1 MQEEEARMA
10 KSLLTSSVLPIR
22 SSKSPKS
29 NRDLPKSKK
38 ISNLLQS
45 LKGVFV
51 RMSLLRT
58 AARHRINYCQSR
70 HVAGKQ
76 VNSKVK
82 SLASPKAQ
90 RSRRLNWRFKRNL
103 NPLKSHLI
111 NSQAPQHLED
121 GSGPGRAH
129 DQRWLLFKLCD
140 EATYSQE
147 KSYILHKL
155 SFTLIYNFKS
165 V

>member
-1 MQEEEARMA
+1 MA
-10 KSLLTSSVLPIR
+10 KSLLTFSVLPIR

-38 ISNLLQS
+38 ICNLPRSSN
-45 LKGVFV
+45 GVFV
-51 RMSLLRT
+51 RMSLQRT
-58 AARHRINYCQSR
+58 AARPRINYCQSR

-90 RSRRLNWRFKRNL
+90 RSHRLNWRFKRNL
-103 NPLKSHLI
+103 NPLRSHLI
-111 NSQAPQHLED
+111 NSQAPRHPE
-121 GSGPGRAH
+121 GEAGPARAH
-129 DQRWLLFKLCD
+129 DLRCLLFKLYD
-140 EATYSQE
+140 EAAYSQGR
-147 KSYILHKL
+147 KLYSTKIL
-155 SFTLIYNFKS
+155 FNLIYNFKR